1 MPSSASVPALAPVRL
16 DRRTVVVGLVSLVLC
31 GASFAVFGFGP
42 RGLIAAFFAAVLVV
56 LSAVDIERRLLP
68 NRIVLPSAAVVLVA
82 QVAFFPDRALE
93 WLLASVGAA
102 LFLFLPL
109 LVRPSG
115 MGMGDVKLAL
125 LLGAALGKSVVPGL
139 LIGFLSAVPVSL
151 YLLARYGSS
160 ARTRAIPF
168 GPFLAFGS
176 LVALFLEAGEPGP
189 G

>member
-1 MPSSASVPALAPVRL
+1 LRL
-16 DRRTVVVGLVSLVLC
+16 DRGRVAVGLVSLGLG
-31 GASFAVFGFGP
+31 GACLVAFGFGP
-42 RGLIAAFFAAVLVV
+42 RAWIAAFFSAVLVV
-56 LSAVDIERRLLP
+56 LSAIDLERRLLP
-68 NRIVLPSAAVVLVA
+68 NRIVLPSAVLVLAA

-93 WLLASVGAA
+93 WLLACVGAA

-109 LVRPSG
+109 LARPSG

-139 LIGFLSAVPVSL
+139 VIGLLSAVPVSL
-151 YLLARYGSS
+151 YLLGRYGSS

-168 GPFLAFGS
+168 GPFLAFGAV
-176 LVALFLEAGEPGP
+176 VALFLEAGEPGS

>member
-1 MPSSASVPALAPVRL
+1 MPSSASASAVAAARL
-16 DRRTVVVGLVSLVLC
+16 DRRAGVVGFASLALVA
-31 GASFAVFGFGP
+31 ASFAAFGFGAQA
-42 RGLIAAFFAAVLVV
+42 LIAAFFAVVLVV
-56 LSAVDIERRLLP
+56 LSAIDLERRLLP

-109 LVRPSG
+109 LVRPSA

-125 LLGAALGKSVVPGL
+125 LLGAALGKSVVPAL
-139 LIGFLSAVPVSL
+139 LVGFLSAVPVSL
-151 YLLARYGSS
+151 YLLARHGSG

-176 LVALFLEAGEPGP
+176 LVALFLDAG
-189 G
+189 